1 MIESCYSVAGDLCR
15 NVKRWR
21 GESMA
26 KRWAGAMLLETERR
40 FYRIRGH
47 REMPVLAAILKRIVD
62 TKEAVA

>member
-1 MIESCYSVAGDLCR
+1 MIESCYSVVGDMYR

-26 KRWAGAMLLETERR
+26 MRWAGAVLLETEKR

-47 REMPVLAAILKRIVD
+47 REMPMLAAILKRNVD
-62 TKEAVA
+62 TKEAIA